1 MVQKHP
7 RNCHTEKRVVAK
19 PKQSFSP
26 LYIFLSFL
34 NQKDPFIRPATYDA
48 IRFYFGPFFSLP
60 LRTMDPASIKRSFI
74 SIICTITIMLQ
85 PRIPDAH
92 LFDRLKNDGPQA
104 LSEREN
110 DARLFPFTFSLL
122 AVFPHPL
129 GRLYDV
135 LQSQSHNGDITPT
148 GR

>member
-1 MVQKHP
+1 
-7 RNCHTEKRVVAK
+7 
-19 PKQSFSP
+19 
-26 LYIFLSFL
+26 
-34 NQKDPFIRPATYDA
+34 
-48 IRFYFGPFFSLP
+48 
-60 LRTMDPASIKRSFI
+60 
-74 SIICTITIMLQ
+74 MLQ

-92 LFDRLKNDGPQA
+92 LFDRLKNDGPRA

-110 DARLFPFTFSLL
+110 DARFFPFTFSLL

-129 GRLYDV
+129 GRIYVV